1 MKGKVAVFFC
11 SASFDI
17 DPKYNQ
23 AAREYVRAA
32 CLRGYGISSGGT
44 TKGTMR
50 VVVDTARECGAPTKG
65 VLPRFM
71 TEVVHPGLDEL
82 IWTDTMAERKEKM
95 REGTCAAV
103 ALPGGIGTLDELIG
117 TLTLSKLGKYP
128 GKVFALNFDGFYEPL
143 KALLDHYVA
152 TGMLDGPSRNLIEFP
167 ETVGELVESLK

>member
-23 AAREYVRAA
+23 AARDYVRAA

-82 IWTDTMAERKEKM
+82 IWTDTMAERKEKL
-95 REGTCAAV
+95 REDADVVV
-103 ALPGGIGTLDELIG
+103 ALPGGIGTLDEFFE
-117 TLTLSKLGKYP
+117 TLTLAKLGKFR
-128 GKVFALNFDGFYEPL
+128 GKVIAVNVDGFYDKL
-143 KALLDHYVA
+143 KDLLDDYVA
-152 TGMLDGPSRNLIEFP
+152 KGMLDAESRALAHFVD
-167 ETVGELVESLK
+167 TVGEFEALL